1 LLKERGD
8 NRFSSRFG
16 NGWRRLLISM
26 RPRKDI
32 VLAAATFA
40 AVLVAGVFV
49 LPLFGDP
56 TPAARGEPTHVA
68 SIEPAPGLRGRAE
81 EAPAPRRL
89 RVIDGDTLEDL
100 AADIIY
106 RIENIDTPET
116 GPRAQCTAERQLGDR
131 ATREA
136 RALIAAAVNVQM
148 QPTGR
153 IDRYG
158 RSIAFVLIDGRDLGE
173 TLIAEGLA
181 RPWRGRR
188 EPWCD
193 SGGNLIP

>member
-1 LLKERGD
+1 LLKKRGD
-8 NRFSSRFG
+8 NRFLSRFG
-16 NGWRRLLISM
+16 NGCRRLLKRM
-26 RPRKDI
+26 RLRKDFA
-32 VLAAATFA
+32 LAAATFA
-40 AVLVAGVFV
+40 VVLVAGVFV
-49 LPLFGDP
+49 LPLLGDP
-56 TPAARGEPTHVA
+56 TPAARGEPTQVA
-68 SIEPAPGLRGRAE
+68 SVEPVPGLRGRAE
-81 EAPAPRRL
+81 DAPAPRRL

-100 AADIIY
+100 AADITY

-116 GPRAQCTAERQLGDR
+116 GPRAQCTAERELGDR

-136 RALIAAAVNVQM
+136 RALIAAAEEIQLS
-148 QPTGR
+148 PTGR